1 MIYLVYFL
9 IFIVVCII
17 AISIISHIPPKQG
30 LVGDRL
36 RGGNNK
42 PNWICSESVIQSDID
57 HYMNPINYKQ
67 ESKEAWDSI
76 KRVVVMLGGNII
88 REDGNYLHA
97 TYTSKLFR
105 FVDDLELRLD
115 ETDKVI
121 HMRSSSRVGYS
132 DLGVNRKRVEKII
145 SEFKLGVE

>member
-9 IFIVVCII
+9 IFIVVCVI
-17 AISIISHIPPKQG
+17 AISIISHIPPQQG

-42 PNWICSESVIQSDID
+42 PNWICSENVIQSDID

-76 KRVVVMLGGNII
+76 KRVVVMLGGNIT

-121 HMRSSSRVGYS
+121 HLRSSSRVGYS
-132 DLGVNRKRVEKII
+132 DLGVNRKRVEEII
-145 SEFKLGVE
+145 GKFKQGVE